1 MKPFCTRVFLI
12 LFAVVCVG
20 TLRAQQTAPQSQQ
33 TSQSQTK
40 ESVARTGQSVDTV
53 VFSGVATKAHI
64 ADPNERV
71 VFNGQVM
78 RMADFVAA
86 VSSGNEAVQRLRNPE
101 KQNREKDQPT
111 PPSQP

>member
-1 MKPFCTRVFLI
+1 MKPCGTRFLI

-40 ESVARTGQSVDTV
+40 ESVGQPGQPAGTV
-53 VFSGVATKAHI
+53 VFSGVSTKAHI

-71 VFNGQVM
+71 AFNGQVM

-101 KQNREKDQPT
+101 KHNREKDQPT
-111 PPSQP
+111 QPSQP